1 MNYILGIDLG
11 GSSIKAVA
19 VTPAGETLAR
29 AGEPFEDRDMEWAVK
44 LRALVE
50 RMQQERG
57 SPAQAIGVSA
67 PGLAAK
73 DGRSIAV
80 MPGRLHGLVGLDWT
94 DYLGTPQPVPVLN
107 DAHAALLGE
116 VWLGAARGMRD
127 VMMFTLGTGVGGA
140 AMVDGHLLRGHI
152 GRAGHLGHLAL
163 EMDGPLDDFNTP
175 GSLEHF
181 MGNKF
186 IGARTG
192 GRFATTHALVEAVRS
207 GDPAAGQIWLR
218 SVRALACAIGSLV
231 NVLDPEAVILGGG
244 IARAGDLLFNPLREM
259 VPGFEWQPDGQAVKL
274 LAAELGDLAGAYGSA
289 ANALGLGR

>member
-1 MNYILGIDLG
+1 MSYILGIDLG

-19 VTPAGETLAR
+19 VTPAGETLAS

-57 SPAQAIGVSA
+57 GPAQAIGVSA

-73 DGRSIAV
+73 DSRSIAV

-94 DYLGTPQPVPVLN
+94 DYLGAPRPVPVLN

-116 VWLGAARGMRD
+116 VWLGAARGLQD

-186 IGARTG
+186 IAQRTG
-192 GRFATTHALVEAVRS
+192 GRFPTTHALVEAARA
-207 GDPAAGQIWLR
+207 GDAAARAIWLR
-218 SVRALACAIGSLV
+218 SVRGLACAIGSLV

-244 IARAGDLLFNPLREM
+244 IARAGDLLFDPLREM
-259 VPGFEWQPDGQAVKL
+259 VPGFEWQPDGHAVKL
-274 LAAELGDLAGAYGSA
+274 LPAELGDMAGAYGSA
-289 ANALGLGR
+289 ANALGIGR